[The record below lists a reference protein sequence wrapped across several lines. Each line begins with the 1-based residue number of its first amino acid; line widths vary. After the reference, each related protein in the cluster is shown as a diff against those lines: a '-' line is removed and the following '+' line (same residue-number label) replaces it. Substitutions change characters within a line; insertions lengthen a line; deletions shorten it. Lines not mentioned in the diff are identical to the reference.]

1 MGVITDYFLA
11 DSLDDA
17 ASIAEAGRHRVTR
30 WEERY
35 GAPDPTVGLPLLAS
49 AVLGVPEADL
59 DPAATQSDHAPVGD
73 EAFVLSLPP
82 PLTSA
87 LAGLDEARLEAV
99 ADDFDEST
107 VSMGGET
114 VDVLR
119 DLSAFASRAV
129 AESKQIFVFLS
140 P

>member
-1 MGVITDYFLA
+1 MGVITDFFLA
-11 DSLDDA
+11 DSLEDA
-17 ASIAEAGRHRVTR
+17 AAIAEQGRHRDAR

-35 GAPDPTVGLPLLAS
+35 GAPDPTVDLPLLAS
-49 AVLGVPEADL
+49 AVLGVPETEL
-59 DPAATQSDHAPVGD
+59 DPSATSSDHAPVGD
-73 EAFVLSLPP
+73 EAFVLSFP
-82 PLTSA
+82 PLLTTA
-87 LAGLDEARLEAV
+87 LAGLDEERLEAV

-129 AESKQIFVFLS
+129 AESKQTFVFLS